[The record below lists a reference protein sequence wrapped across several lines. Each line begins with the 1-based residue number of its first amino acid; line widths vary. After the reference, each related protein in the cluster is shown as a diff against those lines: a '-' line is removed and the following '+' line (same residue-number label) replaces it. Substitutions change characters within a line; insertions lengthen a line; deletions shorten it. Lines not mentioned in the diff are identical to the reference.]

1 MDRHDEVV
9 PAVPCVVLLLF
20 VCHVVS
26 ADTINTFKDRLDK
39 FLANQDVLYDYKS
52 GLRGIGNRSVIYD
65 LLCVKSHQ
73 AKLSILGA
81 ADIDLII
88 ESLCVS

>member
-1 MDRHDEVV
+1 MSFDKTHLL
-9 PAVPCVVLLLF
+9 AVMCCMRFGL
-20 VCHVVS
+20 
-26 ADTINTFKDRLDK
+26 RLDMLK
-39 FLANQDVLYDYKS
+39 F
-52 GLRGIGNRSVIYD
+52 INRNFVSHRISTELHAYNVTASVVYD

-73 AKLSILGA
+73 AELSILGA

>member
-1 MDRHDEVV
+1 MRFG
-9 PAVPCVVLLLF
+9 L
-20 VCHVVS
+20 
-26 ADTINTFKDRLDK
+26 RLDMLK
-39 FLANQDVLYDYKS
+39 L
-52 GLRGIGNRSVIYD
+52 INRNFVSCRASTELHVYNVTASVIYD

>member
-1 MDRHDEVV
+1 ME
-9 PAVPCVVLLLF
+9 
-20 VCHVVS
+20 
-26 ADTINTFKDRLDK
+26 
-39 FLANQDVLYDYKS
+39 
-52 GLRGIGNRSVIYD
+52 SVIYD

-73 AKLSILGA
+73 AELSILAA